1 MPLTRLNRSG
11 IEGYLAHRRDEGLA
25 KASRNR
31 YLATLRVILAKGVEW
46 GYLRRNPAA
55 GLRQEPEGRKLPRPY
70 RDGEVTGLLEALD
83 TVTRDV
89 ATLYLETALRRGE
102 LVKLLWGD
110 VDLVGSTLTVRAPKI
125 PP

>member
-46 GYLRRNPAA
+46 GYLRRNPAD
-55 GLRQEPEGRKLPRPY
+55 GLRQEPEGRKLRGGPRNSDSVLSWTP
-70 RDGEVTGLLEALD
+70 TS
-83 TVTRDV
+83 
-89 ATLYLETALRRGE
+89 RGRTKE
-102 LVKLLWGD
+102 
-110 VDLVGSTLTVRAPKI
+110 S
-125 PP
+125 